1 MTDLLKKSIMMVLI
15 VPLWTFISG
24 CGSGG
29 GGGGADS
36 SGTTS
41 KISGT
46 VIDGPVIG
54 ARVALVN
61 SNGKSLI
68 AIKTGT
74 DATYSISVP
83 DGTTYPLRVSVTGGT
98 DKVTE
103 EAPAAMDSL
112 IQDASQTTANVTPM
126 TTLIYQA
133 VIAKA
138 GNLDQMTSTMLADAK
153 KNVITQFG
161 FGIDAESST
170 IDPIATP
177 VDSGNVSSMVR
188 SSEALAETA
197 RRAVGSDQTTV
208 AQVLTLMGE
217 DLADGYIDGKKN
229 GADLA
234 NTLPSGF
241 TATTIASA
249 VAQQKVAV
257 GLEVLAN
264 DMTVTKSDGTELSAA
279 TTRTLL
285 SEGVNRIVPTLSSS
299 AALSK
304 MDQMPLS
311 RNQWTQMMTDLGNV
325 IKIQSTLGES
335 TSTLSA
341 LESEARNLQPGQ
353 PSTGKLNTTLTSNA
367 ISGVDTITSNLKT
380 SQFAT
385 TLISSAAAAVGP
397 PGSFTISGAI
407 LDGPVIGAIIT
418 IKDSTDTTILGTT
431 TSGADARYVMT
442 LPSGASF
449 PLHVSSSGGTNQISG
464 ETAASMDSYVI
475 DANQTTANLSPI
487 TSVMY
492 HAARSAAGRLVSVTA
507 TIAALIKTGIID
519 EFGFGIDAQD
529 STFDPITSPIRS
541 GNVASVVRASPAL
554 AETIRR
560 AAGPETTTVSQS
572 FAMLGEDMA
581 DGTLNGTNNGAT
593 ILSTAPTG
601 FNITSL
607 ITAIMQHKAIVAVEV
622 ANNSL
627 KTTYRD
633 GTQISAS
640 DVLTAL
646 SKAVNTLV
654 PSVTTSNA
662 TTTMA
667 ALLVSTRQNLQITED
682 ITEALKEQ
690 STRGVSTTNL
700 TALQTAAASLQSAQ
714 TGAGVVSTSVIDAA
728 AVTATSLTN
737 SIRNGT

>member
-1 MTDLLKKSIMMVLI
+1 
-15 VPLWTFISG
+15 
-24 CGSGG
+24 
-29 GGGGADS
+29 
-36 SGTTS
+36 
-41 KISGT
+41 
-46 VIDGPVIG
+46 
-54 ARVALVN
+54 
-61 SNGKSLI
+61 
-68 AIKTGT
+68 
-74 DATYSISVP
+74 
-83 DGTTYPLRVSVTGGT
+83 
-98 DKVTE
+98 
-103 EAPAAMDSL
+103 
-112 IQDASQTTANVTPM
+112 
-126 TTLIYQA
+126 
-133 VIAKA
+133 
-138 GNLDQMTSTMLADAK
+138 
-153 KNVITQFG
+153 
-161 FGIDAESST
+161 
-170 IDPIATP
+170 
-177 VDSGNVSSMVR
+177 
-188 SSEALAETA
+188 
-197 RRAVGSDQTTV
+197 
-208 AQVLTLMGE
+208 
-217 DLADGYIDGKKN
+217 
-229 GADLA
+229 
-234 NTLPSGF
+234 
-241 TATTIASA
+241 
-249 VAQQKVAV
+249 
-257 GLEVLAN
+257 
-264 DMTVTKSDGTELSAA
+264 
-279 TTRTLL
+279 
-285 SEGVNRIVPTLSSS
+285 
-299 AALSK
+299 
-304 MDQMPLS
+304 
-311 RNQWTQMMTDLGNV
+311 MMTDLGNV